1 MRSTSFAKTC
11 PCCPFFLQQA
21 PPGSCFFVAK
31 KNDLQLASNRSLCRR
46 VIAVVAMAA
55 APTAIIPAPTAVVPA
70 LICTLALSITP
81 EAALIFVA
89 PSAAASL
96 TLAMVGTEC
105 ADHPCAVAT
114 AATDGPPCHAGRLRC
129 PNWYTVHQCFSYK
142 CKIDFAILQI
152 LHVH

>member
-1 MRSTSFAKTC
+1 LQKHAPAVHSFYNKPPRAAASL
-11 PCCPFFLQQA
+11 LQ
-21 PPGSCFFVAK
+21 K

-105 ADHPCAVAT
+105 ADHPRAVAT